1 MRELYAGK
9 GTKVPLWTLLY
20 NKLQREGSKCI
31 IWLTYVSASLTPLK
45 GRVHKGTVGSLKR
58 VAIPTKK
65 YQNKQMKSVIYD
77 LVKNDNIRNE
87 IKQILKPFGVIIYNE
102 IYFYIL
108 LILVYCGLLFL
119 AVLGILFYL
128 IHIHKRLSKLDINM
142 LGNII

>member
-1 MRELYAGK
+1 
-9 GTKVPLWTLLY
+9 
-20 NKLQREGSKCI
+20 
-31 IWLTYVSASLTPLK
+31 
-45 GRVHKGTVGSLKR
+45 
-58 VAIPTKK
+58 
-65 YQNKQMKSVIYD
+65 MKSVIYD

-119 AVLGILFYL
+119 AVLGILFYM